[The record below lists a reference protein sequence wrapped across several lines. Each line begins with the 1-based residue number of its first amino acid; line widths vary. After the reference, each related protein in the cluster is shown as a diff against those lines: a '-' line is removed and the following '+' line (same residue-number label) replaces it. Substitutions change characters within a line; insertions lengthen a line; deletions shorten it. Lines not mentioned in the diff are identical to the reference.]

1 MPSKRRP
8 ESDRDRQTDKR
19 SKGELGIPLNQD
31 VELFPEEFPEGAYS
45 SPPLNG
51 GTPPAKHGQ
60 QQAQQKGE

>member
-1 MPSKRRP
+1 MPSNRRP
-8 ESDRDRQTDKR
+8 ESDKDRQMVKR

-45 SPPLNG
+45 SPPLNS
-51 GTPPAKHGQ
+51 GTPPSKRGH